1 MQRVHRRRGGVGL
14 LLLAA
19 GVACAWICSACQTSQ
34 VTGDL
39 GDSLFSKG
47 GLRVR
52 TEPSGATVYINENR
66 VGRAPRYESLQSGI
80 YRVRVEKR
88 GYEPQEQWIEV
99 PKGKTAE
106 VLIRLE
112 RG

>member
-1 MQRVHRRRGGVGL
+1 

-19 GVACAWICSACQTSQ
+19 GVACASLWSACRTSQ
-34 VTGDL
+34 VAGDI

-66 VGRAPRYESLQSGI
+66 VGRSPRFESLQSGI
-80 YRVRVEKR
+80 YRVRVERR
-88 GYEPQEQWIEV
+88 GYETQEQWVEV
-99 PKGKTAE
+99 PKGKTGE

-112 RG
+112 RR